1 MGLLFENFK
10 LEKGQMGGAPIVIVR
25 GDVFAFKDLLKNSGA
40 KWNGAGKFW
49 FWFVDKND
57 PKKTIDKIIKPALET
72 IKNTQN
78 IVLEI
83 DKILADLETESPS
96 SNPDLGVSKEDEDDI
111 KKKLQEFKERL
122 VNIQDDEQFK
132 ETMGKIIAM
141 KSAQGYQF
149 SFGNAIL
156 IMIQDINA
164 GIVNSK
170 KNWLEKYN
178 RTVNSNARPLMVWA
192 PQGVK
197 QSISK
202 DKETLL
208 KADFLK
214 KIGKGPNDK
223 LTPNEQFQLE
233 KLLRGYTY
241 ATKFKFVPVYS
252 QKDTTQIEGTED
264 YIKAAEE
271 SKKDIK
277 WFEDNMISDE
287 VRPVYKGLI
296 DFTEEKGIKLEL
308 TDDLGG
314 SRGSSASGAIQLLK
328 NEGND
333 VGLTKTLAHEITHEL
348 LHQKYL
354 STKGDETSKFFL
366 GTSEGRAAV
375 EQQAE
380 LSAWMFMY
388 AFGFDLKTTSLN
400 YVLLWGGDKDKMVRV
415 FDTVSGVVNYLIDF
429 VNKKIKT
436 VDEGMG
442 SHTNGKHITPD
453 DIAKAL
459 GVEDEFREAEKGE
472 LKERL
477 TKKLNEMH
485 LSRKVDE
492 GMFGNLFGKKD
503 NTIKQLSDEEI
514 KQQLVNLANSERTL
528 IQFGKQSNPKN
539 TDEVTYTDLNDTKI
553 KDDFTPYYQAMK
565 NFLSKNNN
573 ITVNDTYNNKTFNFQ
588 LQGDTIMATKTK

>member
-1 MGLLFENFK
+1 MGLLFENFT
-10 LEKGQMGGAPIVIVR
+10 LEKGQMGGAPIVIVK
-25 GDVFAFKDLLKNSGA
+25 GDVYAFKDLLKNSGA
-40 KWNGAGKFW
+40 KWNGASKFW

-57 PKKTIDKIIKPALET
+57 PKKTIDKIIKPALQT
-72 IKNTQN
+72 IKDTQN
-78 IVLEI
+78 VVIEI

-96 SNPDLGVSKEDEDDI
+96 SNPDLGVSADDEKKI
-111 KKKLQEFKERL
+111 KDKLQAFKERL

-141 KSAQGYQF
+141 KAAQGYEF
-149 SFGNAIL
+149 SFGNTIL

-178 RTVNSNARPLMVWA
+178 RIVNSNARPLMVWA

-197 QSISK
+197 QTISK
-202 DKETLL
+202 DKEELL
-208 KADFLK
+208 KNEFLK
-214 KIGKGPNDK
+214 KIGKKPGDK
-223 LTPNEQFQLE
+223 LTPNEQFQME
-233 KLLRGYTY
+233 KMLRGYTF
-241 ATKFKFVPVYS
+241 ATRFKFVPVYS
-252 QKDTTQIEGTED
+252 QKDTTQIEGKED

-287 VRPVYKGLI
+287 VRPIYKGLI
-296 DFTEEKGIKLEL
+296 DFAEEKGISVDFIE
-308 TDDLGG
+308 DLGG
-314 SRGSSASGAIQLLK
+314 ARGSSASGAIKLLK

-354 STKGDETSKFFL
+354 SNKGDETSKFFL

-429 VNKKIKT
+429 VNRKIKT
-436 VDEGMG
+436 VDEAMG
-442 SHTNGKHITPD
+442 SHTHGKHISPD

-459 GVEDEFREAEKGE
+459 GVEDEFREAEKQE

-477 TKKLNEMH
+477 IKRLN
-485 LSRKVDE
+485 R
-492 GMFGNLFGKKD
+492 
-503 NTIKQLSDEEI
+503 I
-514 KQQLVNLANSERTL
+514 
-528 IQFGKQSNPKN
+528 
-539 TDEVTYTDLNDTKI
+539 
-553 KDDFTPYYQAMK
+553 
-565 NFLSKNNN
+565 
-573 ITVNDTYNNKTFNFQ
+573 
-588 LQGDTIMATKTK
+588 